1 MKKRVVL
8 LIAIIGVF
16 LLAGCFKLTPVS
28 QFETE
33 DAVFVLRNG
42 VIEVTANRQLSG
54 LDVFMK
60 AVVKESDVTLNGT
73 FSIVKQLEDGTAIA
87 TAIGGKYFSKGE
99 AVMTIRG
106 GFKDLKTLGIETI
119 GVRLEEE
126 YGPQSQ
132 LPVNGVYVQDA
143 WVQSDTSGCF
153 FMIGAR
159 NIDSTRPVV
168 GIDLVLSYNTDHI
181 TVTGVESLIGDGVI
195 KDFDISTSGKIK
207 ISIAFDDA
215 STFKITAPTNLFQV
229 NFTSKNVK
237 VTSEVSFDSSQF
249 IVYTGD
255 QEEPHDEVS
264 ASESTGFITIGNPVL
279 LGDFDL
285 SGEVGLAD
293 LNLFKPYYRTSSGD
307 ADFDSFYDI
316 GPAVKAY
323 GGDWANIYTEA
334 KPDSVIDL
342 FDLVILAQNWEETKP
357 DGFNYVKTLAEL
369 NAAIASSRFSP
380 IVLGANIDGSAG
392 ISTVSRIVDI
402 NLNGYTLTGDLSF
415 NTDESGTI
423 NLYAG
428 TITGDLT
435 VNAPNATFNNYA
447 NVTGNVV
454 INDISGSTWNEY
466 ANGNKIVWDAEN
478 KTLHVFGAVASVT
491 VNNTGSTITGAG
503 NIGKLIIPEGV
514 SVSVDEAPQS
524 VDLPDQTI
532 WNPTKGEFYSTI
544 SNAIDGA
551 SAGDT
556 IFVGSGEYIEIF
568 QINKQGI
575 KLIGEGYEDPSCT
588 KINGAIAVTKANI
601 EIDGFMI
608 SGGGV
613 VYSNAKAGIYLVG
626 GTTGHK
632 INGNKLVGNGNDP
645 ADGPGILFGYN
656 ASNVEIS
663 SNVIISWYQGMYI
676 NPSSN
681 IVIEENTLE
690 SNYVGIGSD
699 GLNDVSIVRNQFKNN
714 EVEDWGSSNVGVD
727 VSAQYNTF
735 IHGEGGE
742 GSNCMAVAHYSG
754 NMINATCNW
763 WGSIDPVVIAG
774 KVSGLVN
781 WSPFWI
787 SDEGPCDG
795 NAPVRN
801 ITTGLPYTTI
811 QAAVDSASEGHEIE
825 VNDGTYSENVTI
837 NKNIKLLSRN
847 GRDFTRIVGMNES
860 GLGTID
866 VLTGTNGLQIGD
878 HGKGFEIVGINGN
891 GAIEKAAIY
900 FRGSHTNAKIIGNKV
915 VANGDAGL
923 MAEYNAGVT
932 DFLIE
937 GNIFSGKTFVGD
949 YPEGEGFVGQ
959 FGEGSNYPRQLV
971 VFGGG
976 ASGTNTQ
983 RITFKNNLITGTAG
997 GINEEGAEQGNTLVT
1012 IDADGSVI
1020 TGNDFEGVTS
1030 RYGTSLRAR
1039 RSCTIQGNTFHS
1051 DRLTNTAG
1059 HLFVQNQGK
1068 TLDEIASDN
1077 TFDRH
1082 VFISGSD
1089 TIGHKISPFLLAAI
1103 QGKTVKVGAG
1113 NYDEA
1118 ITITDKTD
1126 ITIQGAGSDQ
1136 TFIESPAGSDTIK
1149 LEGVSNVVIKDI
1161 GFKRN
1166 ADTYGD
1172 RAVQM
1177 TGSNEGITIEN
1188 CAFTGT
1194 YYVTIQGNVN
1204 GLTVKNCSITDVKS
1218 GINLQYGTNLVV
1230 ENTDIGVVAQGIEND
1245 TYCVRFGSSSGEAEN
1260 LTITGCEF
1268 NVDKN
1273 GLIATEG
1280 TYHSAIIVRAAAT
1293 GTLAAD
1299 ESKILGEVVNLSSTS
1314 LNAAYNYWGHATGP
1328 EEGQIKGTGTVVYA
1342 PYYTD
1347 EEMTDPVLAVF
1358 RFDSD
1363 AELVGWYTDRTEP
1376 AAFTTVSF
1384 NGDHR
1389 LKHSISE
1396 SPLPSTEFYQYTGK
1410 KLDTPEA
1417 AYYSIE
1423 LYIPADWENSK
1434 TVRAGIWATG
1444 KDSDDVISLYPIVE
1458 FTNNP
1463 KDDNDSASP
1472 RFRVWPVDASDGDWI
1487 DIPTD
1492 ITYNSWYTLTMELDT
1507 SENEVTFTVGDNSIT
1522 LGANGT
1528 VQLANVILQ
1537 GHNPLPSGATYD
1549 IYWDNLI
1556 IKP

>member
-1 MKKRVVL
+1 MRKLAYIVFMAMM
-8 LIAIIGVF
+8 IA
-16 LLAGCFKLTPVS
+16 LLASGCFKMAPTAQL
-28 QFETE
+28 ETE
-33 DAVFVLRNG
+33 EAIFILKNG
-42 VIEVTANRQLSG
+42 SIEVKAAKELSG
-54 LDVFMK
+54 LEVFLK
-60 AVVKESDVTLNGT
+60 AKVEESEVSAKGT
-73 FSIVKQLEDGTAIA
+73 CAIVKQFEDGTYIA
-87 TAIGGKYFSKGE
+87 TAIGGKFKSGE
-99 AVMTIRG
+99 TVMTIRG
-106 GFKDLKTLGIETI
+106 GFTDLNKLSIETM
-119 GVRLEEE
+119 GVELEEE

-132 LPVNGVYVQDA
+132 VPENGVYVQDT
-143 WVQSDTSGCF
+143 WVSSNASGNKLI
-153 FMIGAR
+153 IGAR
-159 NIDSTRPVV
+159 NLNIEDYSDTPINGFSFVVKYDPADIEITNVVNSVSDPTIETFEIDNSTGELNVYVGYPDESGVFIVAPTELLEITFSSEDVKTVSEVTLENVQVTVFDSNSEWNPV
-168 GIDLVLSYNTDHI
+168 
-181 TVTGVESLIGDGVI
+181 
-195 KDFDISTSGKIK
+195 DISAGG
-207 ISIAFDDA
+207 
-215 STFKITAPTNLFQV
+215 
-229 NFTSKNVK
+229 
-237 VTSEVSFDSSQF
+237 
-249 IVYTGD
+249 TG
-255 QEEPHDEVS
+255 
-264 ASESTGFITIGNPVL
+264 GFITIGDPKL
-279 LGDFDL
+279 LGDFNLD
-285 SGEVGLAD
+285 GIVGTAD
-293 LNLFKPYYRTSSGD
+293 LAEFATYYRETYTD
-307 ADFDSFYDI
+307 TTDLLAYYDI
-316 GPAVKAY
+316 GPAKKAY
-323 GGDWANIYTEA
+323 GGAWEDIYTEA
-334 KPDSVIDL
+334 KPDLDVDL
-342 FDLVILAQNWEETKP
+342 LDLVIMAQNWAVPKP
-357 DGFNYVKTLAEL
+357 TDFNYVKTLAEL

-380 IVLGANIDGSAG
+380 IVLGANIDGTAG
-392 ISTVSRIVDI
+392 ISAVSRIVDI
-402 NLNGYTLTGDLSF
+402 NLNGYTLTGNLSF
-415 NTDESGTI
+415 DTGDSGTI

-435 VNAPNATFNNYA
+435 VSAPNATFNNYA

-575 KLIGEGYEDPSCT
+575 KLIGEGYEDSSCT
-588 KINGAIAVTKANI
+588 KINGGIAVTKANV
-601 EIDGFMI
+601 EISGFMI

-613 VYSNAKAGIYLVG
+613 AYSNAKAGIYIVG

-632 INGNKLVGNGNDP
+632 ITGNKLVGNGNDP
-645 ADGPGILFGYN
+645 ASGPGILFGYN
-656 ASNVEIS
+656 ASNVEINS
-663 SNVIISWYQGMYI
+663 SVIMNWYQGMYI

-690 SNYVGIGSD
+690 LNNVGIGSD

-714 EVEDWGSSNVGVD
+714 IVEDWGSSNVGVD

-735 IHGEGGE
+735 IHGE

-763 WGSIDPVVIAG
+763 WGSDDAAVIAG

-781 WSPFWI
+781 WSPFWTTAI
-787 SDEGPCDG
+787 GPCDG
-795 NAPVRN
+795 YAPVRN

-825 VNDGTYSENVTI
+825 VNDGTYSENVRI
-837 NKNIKLLSRN
+837 NKNIKLVSRN
-847 GRDFTRIVGMNES
+847 GRESTRIEGINES
-860 GLGTID
+860 GLGTIY

-878 HGKGFEIVGINGN
+878 YGKGFEIVGINGN
-891 GAIEKAAIY
+891 GGIENAAIY
-900 FRGSHTNAKIIGNKV
+900 FEGSHTNAKIIDNEI

-923 MAEYNAGVT
+923 MAVFDAEVT

-1299 ESKILGEVVNLSSTS
+1299 ESKILGEVVNLSNAS

-1328 EEGQIKGTGTVVYA
+1328 EEGQIKGTGTVDFV
-1342 PYYTD
+1342 PYYTN
-1347 EEMTDPVLAVF
+1347 EEMTTL
-1358 RFDSD
+1358 
-1363 AELVGWYTDRTEP
+1363 
-1376 AAFTTVSF
+1376 
-1384 NGDHR
+1384 
-1389 LKHSISE
+1389 SE
-1396 SPLPSTEFYQYTGK
+1396 
-1410 KLDTPEA
+1410 
-1417 AYYSIE
+1417 
-1423 LYIPADWENSK
+1423 
-1434 TVRAGIWATG
+1434 
-1444 KDSDDVISLYPIVE
+1444 
-1458 FTNNP
+1458 
-1463 KDDNDSASP
+1463 
-1472 RFRVWPVDASDGDWI
+1472 
-1487 DIPTD
+1487 
-1492 ITYNSWYTLTMELDT
+1492 
-1507 SENEVTFTVGDNSIT
+1507 
-1522 LGANGT
+1522 
-1528 VQLANVILQ
+1528 
-1537 GHNPLPSGATYD
+1537 
-1549 IYWDNLI
+1549 
-1556 IKP
+1556 